1 MDIALFFLIG
11 LAIGSFLN
19 VVSFRYFPEQSF
31 FCNIKKCNG
40 RSKCMTCDQT
50 LRWYELIPV
59 VSFFAQIGRCRRCK
73 SKISWQ
79 YPLVELA
86 GGFIFLLPFYF
97 KTIPEL
103 STLFIL
109 NPTFFWIFSVIWIA
123 IFLVFLLIWIIDYKF
138 YIIPDE
144 LNILA
149 GILGIILIAE
159 NYFYKNFS
167 QFGEGSFI
175 GSFSMLFG
183 FRQDIWLNHF
193 IGALVGF
200 LVIGLIIFITKG
212 RGMGIGD
219 LKFIVALGLIFGW
232 PDIIFLMIF
241 AFITGSIFGIYLL
254 IKRIKG
260 FKDSVP
266 FGPFLII
273 GALILM
279 FFGQNILGQ
288 YFEVFGLL

>member
-1 MDIALFFLIG
+1 
-11 LAIGSFLN
+11 
-19 VVSFRYFPEQSF
+19 
-31 FCNIKKCNG
+31 
-40 RSKCMTCDQT
+40 
-50 LRWYELIPV
+50 
-59 VSFFAQIGRCRRCK
+59 
-73 SKISWQ
+73 
-79 YPLVELA
+79 
-86 GGFIFLLPFYF
+86 
-97 KTIPEL
+97 
-103 STLFIL
+103 
-109 NPTFFWIFSVIWIA
+109 
-123 IFLVFLLIWIIDYKF
+123 LIWIIDYKF

-149 GILGIILIAE
+149 GALGIVLIAE

-167 QFGEGSFI
+167 QFGGGSFI

-193 IGALVGF
+193 IGALIGF
-200 LVIGLIIFITKG
+200 LVIGLIIFVTKG

-241 AFITGSIFGIYLL
+241 AFIAGSIFGIYLL